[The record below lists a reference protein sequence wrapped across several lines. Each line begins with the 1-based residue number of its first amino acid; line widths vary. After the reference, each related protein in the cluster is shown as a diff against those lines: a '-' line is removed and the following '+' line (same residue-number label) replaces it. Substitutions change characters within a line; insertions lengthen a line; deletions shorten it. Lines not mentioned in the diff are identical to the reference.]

1 MSRFY
6 ITTPIYYVNAVPH
19 LGTFYSTVVDDAL
32 ARYHRARHGKD
43 NVFFLTGLD
52 EHGQKIERI
61 AREKK
66 MEPQAYC
73 DGIAEKFKET
83 WKRVGIS
90 NDDFI
95 RTTEPRH
102 KAAVAEMWKRLVAA
116 GDIYEA
122 EYDGMYCVGC
132 ESAKTEDDVDTENGQ
147 KVCKIHRTPV
157 ERVKEKNY
165 FFRLSKYADRLLAWY
180 AQTPSPV
187 QPESRRNEVRAFV
200 ESGLRDLSVSRQ
212 KKSVGWAIPVPDD
225 PEQTIFVWIDALT
238 NYLTVLGGP
247 DAVARQKGQQGID
260 GKAAFWSASNHM
272 IAKDILRFHAVYW
285 PAMLMSAGL
294 PPPRQVF
301 CHGYLTVKGQKI
313 SKSLPATKVDPNAIA
328 DELGVDPLRY
338 FVLREYTLGADG
350 DFTYEALFQRY
361 ESDLGNDLGNLLNR
375 TISMAQKFVAGKVD
389 GSDAHPAAAGA
400 RQEAEAAWEEFAPSR
415 ALEAVWKI
423 VREGNR
429 YIDEKA
435 PWALAKSP
443 DTLPALHGVLGRSLE
458 TLRWAA
464 LMVAPAMPVAAK
476 EILRQLGRA
485 QDEGTWPDKWGWP
498 GGTLADPKPV
508 FPRIEPE
515 RQTALITKWAGTTDN
530 APAGAPASDAKAPA
544 PDIAFEVFAKLDLR
558 AAKVTA
564 AERVPKAD
572 KLLKLTL
579 DVGGDPQET
588 RTVVSGIA
596 PAYAPEQMVGK
607 TVIYLANLAPRKIRG
622 VLSQGMILAAGA
634 EEVLALSGLDR
645 DVPPGTPI
653 R

>member
-32 ARYHRARHGKD
+32 ARYHRARYGKK

-61 AREKK
+61 AREKG
-66 MEPQAYC
+66 METQAYC
-73 DGIAEKFKET
+73 DEIADKFKAT
-83 WKRVGIS
+83 WKRVGIT

-102 KAAVAEMWKRLVAA
+102 KAAVAEMWKRLEAA

-122 EYDGMYCVGC
+122 EYDAMYCVGC
-132 ESAKTEDDVDTENGQ
+132 ESAKTEDEVVLVDGQ
-147 KVCKIHRTPV
+147 KVCAIHERPV

-165 FFRLSKYADRLLAWY
+165 FFRLSKYKQQLLDWYDRS
-180 AQTPSPV
+180 PSPV

-200 ESGLRDLSVSRQ
+200 AGELRDLSISRLAA
-212 KKSVGWAIPVPDD
+212 SVKWGIPVPGD
-225 PEQTIFVWIDALT
+225 PTHLVYVWIDALT

-247 DAVARQKGQQGID
+247 EAAARGTDKG
-260 GKAAFWSASNHM
+260 AFWAAANHM

-285 PAMLMSAGL
+285 PALLWSAGL
-294 PPPRQVF
+294 PPPKQVF
-301 CHGYLTVKGQKI
+301 CHGYLTVKGKKI
-313 SKSLPATKVDPNAIA
+313 SKSAPATKVDPNAIA

-338 FVLREYTLGADG
+338 FVLREFVLGADG

-375 TISMAQKFVAGKVD
+375 TVSMAHKFVGGAVE
-389 GSDAHPAAAGA
+389 GSDDYAGAAAA
-400 RQEAEAAWEEFAPSR
+400 RKEAETAWEDFAPSR

-443 DTLPALHGVLGRSLE
+443 ATHSALHGVLGRSLE

-464 LMVAPAMPVAAK
+464 LMVAPAMPTAAK

-485 QDEGTWPDKWGWP
+485 EDDGTWPENWGWP
-498 GGTLADPKPV
+498 GGKLAEATPV

-515 RQTALITKWAGTTDN
+515 RQAALLEKWTGTV
-530 APAGAPASDAKAPA
+530 GAAASATPSADAATSDAALAAPEI
-544 PDIAFEVFAKLDLR
+544 PFETFAKLDLR
-558 AAKVTA
+558 VAKVTA

-579 DVGGDPQET
+579 DVGSVQ

-596 PAYAPEQMVGK
+596 PAYGPEEMVGK

-622 VLSQGMILAAGA
+622 VLSQGMILAAGGD
-634 EEVLALSGLDR
+634 EVLALSGLDR
-645 DVPPGTPI
+645 DVPPGTPV

>member
-32 ARYHRARHGKD
+32 ARYHRARHGKQ

-61 AREKK
+61 AREKGI
-66 MEPQAYC
+66 EPQAYC
-73 DGIAEKFKET
+73 DAIAEKFKAT
-83 WKRVGIS
+83 WARVGIS

-165 FFRLSKYADRLLAWY
+165 FFRLSKYAPRLLEWY

-187 QPESRRNEVRAFV
+187 LPESRRNEVRAFV

-225 PEQTIFVWIDALT
+225 PTQTIFVWIDALT

-247 DAVARQKGQQGID
+247 DAVARQQRND
-260 GKAAFWSASNHM
+260 DKAAFWAAANHM

-301 CHGYLTVKGQKI
+301 CHGYLTVRGQKI
-313 SKSLPATKVDPNAIA
+313 SKSVPATKVDPNAIA

-375 TISMAQKFVAGKVD
+375 TISMVHKFVGAALPARPQQNDTAGRLL
-389 GSDAHPAAAGA
+389 GQAQS
-400 RQEAEAAWEEFAPSR
+400 AWEAFSPSG
-415 ALEAVWKI
+415 ALEATWRL
-423 VREGNR
+423 VRAYNQK
-429 YIDEKA
+429 IDEEK
-435 PWALAKSP
+435 PWALHKEGKI
-443 DTLPALHGVLGRSLE
+443 DRLTDVLAGCCE
-458 TLRWAA
+458 ALRWAA
-464 LMVAPAMPVAAK
+464 LMVAPAMPVAAR

-485 QDEGTWPDKWGWP
+485 QDEGTWPAAWGWP
-498 GGTLADPKPV
+498 GGTLAEPKPV
-508 FPRIEPE
+508 FPRVEPE
-515 RQTALITKWAGTTDN
+515 RQAALIAKWVPADAAAAA
-530 APAGAPASDAKAPA
+530 APAKTDGAAPASA
-544 PDIAFEVFAKLDLR
+544 DIAFDDFQKLDLR

-579 DVGGDPQET
+579 DVGGDQ

-622 VLSQGMILAAGA
+622 VLSQGMILAAGGD
-634 EEVLALSGLDR
+634 EVLALSGLDR